1 MLFFFDFQIKI
12 NLIRIPSDAY
22 WTYEKHI
29 QVSYHLRKIY
39 LLSMNHTLF
48 RSCESPHPP
57 TRKRNLFP
65 PSVYGF
71 WTWWDVKYS
80 GMAKNDLKS
89 NGLKI
94 YQSRVCSLWHYLPF
108 VKCIPSK
115 LLLYLSRH
123 HREAILVSFPT
134 NNCSVFQPQN
144 SQDLVSHRRPLW
156 GSLQKP
162 GSHRRKLR
170 TARGCLSN
178 RSFRVHPITKR

>member
-1 MLFFFDFQIKI
+1 
-12 NLIRIPSDAY
+12 
-22 WTYEKHI
+22 
-29 QVSYHLRKIY
+29 
-39 LLSMNHTLF
+39 
-48 RSCESPHPP
+48 
-57 TRKRNLFP
+57 
-65 PSVYGF
+65 
-71 WTWWDVKYS
+71 
-80 GMAKNDLKS
+80 MAKNDLKS

-178 RSFRVHPITKR
+178 RSNNETLKYKNVWIAEHQKMQRQTSSFFQIVEQLWKQTYSDGYSRKTSM